1 MPKTVVKAPAPAK
14 VLQWKVSVLAYGD
27 HAHNK
32 LSERRYPA
40 VHLCGFDGPNGA
52 AHGELAS
59 LLFDPASVDALCD
72 ALKKAAAEA
81 LRDPQAEVDYEVLL
95 QRTEP
100 GDE

>member
-1 MPKTVVKAPAPAK
+1 MAKTVVKAASPAK

-32 LSERRYPA
+32 PSEHRYPA
-40 VHLCGFDGPNGA
+40 VHLCGFDGPCG
-52 AHGELAS
+52 HGELAS
-59 LLFDPASVDALCD
+59 LMFDPVSVDALCD

-81 LRDPQAEVDYEVLL
+81 LRDPQAEVDFEVLL

-100 GDE
+100 DE